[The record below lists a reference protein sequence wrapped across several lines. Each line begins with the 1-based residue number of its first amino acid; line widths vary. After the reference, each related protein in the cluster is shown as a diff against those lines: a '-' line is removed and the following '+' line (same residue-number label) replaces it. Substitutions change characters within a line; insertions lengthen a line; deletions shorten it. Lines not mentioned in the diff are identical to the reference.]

1 MTLEDY
7 KTIAEKF
14 AELERLH
21 DEAAMTDYF
30 IEVLDTYSPTLVEL
44 SIIDE
49 VVQEILEHP
58 PKEET

>member
-7 KTIAEKF
+7 KTIAQKI
-14 AELERLH
+14 AELEKLH
-21 DEAAMTDYF
+21 DEAAINDYF
-30 IEVLDTYSPTLVEL
+30 IQVLDTYSPTLVEL

-49 VVQEILEHP
+49 VVQEILDHP